1 MDGSII
7 IPLVTCFGVLVGQTT
22 ISLNDHNL
30 SHSKVLLFLKRL
42 PVYFILYNYT
52 TFCGVFAALP
62 SSPPSS
68 SQDLDI
74 SLMYAMIRN
83 TVKIRPPSKGWG
95 MTPAIN
101 NTNEADDIERIRN
114 HRNKISHGNSS
125 KMTTT
130 DFNESTLDLI
140 MVN

>member
-1 MDGSII
+1 MTSVII
-7 IPLVTCFGVLVGQTT
+7 SETPTC
-22 ISLNDHNL
+22 
-30 SHSKVLLFLKRL
+30 LLH
-42 PVYFILYNYT
+42 IIYT